1 MPESDPEIVE
11 SPLSRTVSRD
21 GITVRVHIFR
31 LESERLWGLEVINDC
46 GTSIVWDQMFNS
58 DTAAF
63 EAFARAVV
71 TEGMA
76 TFLDDEDDVPA
87 GATLH

>member
-1 MPESDPEIVE
+1 
-11 SPLSRTVSRD
+11 
-21 GITVRVHIFR
+21 
-31 LESERLWGLEVINDC
+31 
-46 GTSIVWDQMFNS
+46 MFNS